1 VLKRY
6 AQRIRATFGAAGTG
20 AWWAEVAEASF
31 RQGLQVVTPLLLIVA
46 TSGSI
51 TADAGK
57 ATAVTAGT
65 AVVLVVLRRL
75 AGLTAPDGAG
85 WETQLVIRAVSAFA
99 GAGAGVTA
107 SEGFDLLSAPWT
119 GVLFAA
125 SSSAL
130 LALAHG
136 WADPPAT
143 MAAELGLDAPLL
155 GDDITPSG
163 VPRG

>member
-6 AQRIRATFGAAGTG
+6 AQRVQSAFGAAGTG
-20 AWWAEVAEASF
+20 AWWAEVAEAAF

-75 AGLTAPDGAG
+75 TGLTAPDGAG
-85 WETQLVIRAVSAFA
+85 WETKLVIRAVSAFA
-99 GAGAGVTA
+99 GSVAGVTA
-107 SEGFDLLSAPWT
+107 AEGFDLLSAPWG
-119 GVLFAA
+119 GVLLAA

-130 LALAHG
+130 LALVHG

-143 MAAELGLDAPLL
+143 MAAELGLDAPLY
-155 GDDITPSG
+155 GDDITDG